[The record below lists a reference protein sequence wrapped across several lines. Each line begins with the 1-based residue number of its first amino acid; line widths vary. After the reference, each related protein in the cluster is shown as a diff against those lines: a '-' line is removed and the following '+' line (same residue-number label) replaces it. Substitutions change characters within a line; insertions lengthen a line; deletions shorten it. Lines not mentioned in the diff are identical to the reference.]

1 MEDGDFESLVFG
13 QDETMKRRCK
23 REWIS
28 DARVK
33 IKRKRARK
41 EEAPFHSPEASFDAV
56 LGAVEAVTNT
66 HSDEVDERT
75 APVLTFKWV
84 KDTLETFKH
93 RQRDIGGKH
102 ERDATATRLPREHA
116 GEALKLLRQLNELL
130 ESSANVDLQ

>member
-1 MEDGDFESLVFG
+1 MADGDFESLVFG
-13 QDETMKRRCK
+13 HDETLKRRCK
-23 REWIS
+23 REWIL

-33 IKRKRARK
+33 IKRKRAK
-41 EEAPFHSPEASFDAV
+41 KMEEPFHSPEASFDAV

-66 HSDEVDERT
+66 HSDEVNERT

-130 ESSANVDLQ
+130 ESSANVDLK